1 MKLIKKFTLLIMLLL
16 FMTACS
22 NDSKETIN
30 VYNAGEY
37 IDTAI
42 LKDFEKEYNIKV
54 NYNTY
59 ASNEDMYIKVTQG
72 NDKYDVLF
80 ASDYMIEKLIKENFL
95 DKINYD
101 NIENYKN
108 IEETYRNMDFDPNNE
123 YSVPYFVGTLGIIY
137 NKSLINDDI
146 DSWKAL
152 WNEKYKDQII
162 MYNSQRDSIA
172 IALKMLG
179 YSMNSKDANELNEAK
194 QALLKQKPLVYAYLT
209 DDMKDV
215 IVQGDAGIGVQ
226 YSGDAAMMINDNPD
240 LKYVIPKEG
249 SNIWMDSMLIPA
261 NANNKSGAEKFINYL
276 CRPEVAAKNAEYL
289 MGYTSPVQ
297 GAKDYLPDEIKNSE
311 VAFPDYAKLP
321 SLETYSYLGEETLSL
336 YDKIWTEVS
345 ASFEEK

>member
-1 MKLIKKFTLLIMLLL
+1 MRLIKRFTLLVILLL
-16 FMTACS
+16 AITACS
-22 NDSKETIN
+22 KDNKETIN

-72 NDKYDVLF
+72 NDKYDVIF
-80 ASDYMIEKLIKENFL
+80 ASDYMTEKLIKENFL
-95 DKINYD
+95 DKINY
-101 NIENYKN
+101 NKIENYKN
-108 IEETYRNMDFDPNNE
+108 IEEIYRNMPFDPNNE

-146 DSWKAL
+146 DSWKDL
-152 WNEKYKDQII
+152 WNKKYKNQII

-179 YSMNSKDANELNEAK
+179 YSMNSKDINELNQAK
-194 QALLKQKPLVYAYLT
+194 QALLKQKSLVYAYLT
-209 DDMKDV
+209 DDMKDA

-226 YSGDAAMMINDNPD
+226 YSGDAAMMISDNPD

-261 NANNKSGAEKFINYL
+261 NAKNKAGAEKFINYL

-311 VAFPDYAKLP
+311 VAFPDYSKLP

-336 YDKIWTEVS
+336 YDKIWVEVS
-345 ASFEEK
+345 ASSK